1 MTTTLKIKNASAVHG
16 GPPSG
21 SLKSKDGAMTVKEI
35 LARKNASQRRGSV
48 WDGIV
53 LPSARSTW
61 LTPALE
67 WVTPEY
73 VERVLTGALSGESPE
88 EEHALYELMM
98 QSWPRLV
105 KNSMELKNAVC
116 DLIWNVQNPEKMELL
131 NHLAE
136 RCRDGMKGNIREN
149 GQGWRGTIAGLL
161 DGWFTGVAVREIDWE
176 VRGCRHMPQ
185 AWLPRQTRRIHPRWY
200 GWTAETGLFGLR
212 STESDALGD
221 IPEHKFLIA
230 INNVGLG
237 HPSGGA
243 LLRSLAWF
251 WCCSNFSRDWLLS
264 FAQLFGQPLR
274 WATYDPSDPTVKD
287 RLEDMM
293 EHMGSAAW
301 ACVPQGANVELKE
314 PSNKGADN
322 PQHQLIDMADT
333 ACDLLIL
340 GQTLTSSPGDAG
352 SRALGE
358 VHYNVR
364 SDIINAAA
372 AWVAEILNE
381 QLLPSVYA
389 LNTGDAGEDAV
400 YPYYAPGS
408 KTVDDPNAKVD
419 RITKILAAGIPL
431 SKSYVYETIE
441 APAPGDEDEL
451 FEQQSDDKIYP
462 KALALSTMITNGLPV
477 SEDYA
482 YSYMGVPRPEPG
494 ATLVTPP
501 ATSPA
506 AMMGKALDRMPAA
519 AREYYLG
526 KMQEAANG

>member
-1 MTTTLKIKNASAVHG
+1 MTTTLKLKNASAVHG

-21 SLKSKDGAMTVKEI
+21 SLKSKDEAMTVKEI

-116 DLIWNVQNPEKMELL
+116 DLVWNIQNPEKMELL

-136 RCRDGMKGNIREN
+136 RTRDGMKGSIREN
-149 GQGWRGTIAGLL
+149 GQGWRGTVAGLL

-221 IPEHKFLIA
+221 IPEHKFLVA

-251 WCCSNFSRDWLLS
+251 WCCANFSRDWLLS

-340 GQTLTSSPGDAG
+340 GQTLTSSPGEAG

-408 KTVDDPNAKVD
+408 KTASNPDGVAVRVK
-419 RITKILAAGIPL
+419 TLLEAGIPL
-431 SKSYVYETIE
+431 KKDWVHEVTET
-441 APAPGDEDEL
+441 PQPGPEDEVYTRP
-451 FEQQSDDKIYP
+451 D
-462 KALALSTMITNGLPV
+462 PV
-477 SEDYA
+477 MS
-482 YSYMGVPRPEPG
+482 G
-494 ATLVTPP
+494 
-501 ATSPA
+501 

-519 AREYYLG
+519 AREYYIG
-526 KMQEAANG
+526 KLQEAANG